1 MNVLNYLFC
10 NYSYA
15 MDYFKDYEFDEVD
28 TLYRGPFNYTVA
40 VFLNLT
46 QIVLLFICI
55 ISFIILIKNI
65 VHNHKMIN
73 ITNEGRT
80 EKMKDEVL
88 PVFLALACFFLPYL
102 FVNMVFGIICYIMI
116 LVFLSIAIKNS
127 NHNKKIKNTY
137 PKIEKASVTKPFAI
151 LMLLLF
157 INLILEIPKNFT
169 KPIIYIYPKEK
180 TKVKIKVKNKE
191 KLTCTYPKYEDGWE
205 VEANPN
211 GDLVDLKT
219 NRKLYALYWEG
230 IGKPKYNLKEG
241 FIVEGNNV
249 AKFLEEKLELL
260 GLNEREAEEF
270 IVYWLPK
277 LECNKYNYIRFS
289 LTEEVNEY
297 MPLEITPKPDT
308 LIRILI
314 QYKPL
319 AFKINVN
326 EQILPK
332 QERKGYTI
340 VEWGG
345 TKI

>member
-1 MNVLNYLFC
+1 MELKKADISVPLFL
-10 NYSYA
+10 S
-15 MDYFKDYEFDEVD
+15 
-28 TLYRGPFNYTVA
+28 
-40 VFLNLT
+40 
-46 QIVLLFICI
+46 I
-55 ISFIILIKNI
+55 ISF
-65 VHNHKMIN
+65 
-73 ITNEGRT
+73 
-80 EKMKDEVL
+80 
-88 PVFLALACFFLPYL
+88 VF
-102 FVNMVFGIICYIMI
+102 FGILGI
-116 LVFLSIAIKNS
+116 
-127 NHNKKIKNTY
+127 
-137 PKIEKASVTKPFAI
+137 VTHFA
-151 LMLLLF
+151 
-157 INLILEIPKNFT
+157 

-219 NRKLYALYWEG
+219 KRKLYALYWEG

-241 FIVEGNNV
+241 FIVEGANV

-297 MPLEITPKPDT
+297 MPLEITPKPDK
-308 LIRILI
+308 LIRILM

-319 AFKINVN
+319 AFKINVK
-326 EQILPK
+326 EQSLPK

-340 VEWGG
+340 LEWGG